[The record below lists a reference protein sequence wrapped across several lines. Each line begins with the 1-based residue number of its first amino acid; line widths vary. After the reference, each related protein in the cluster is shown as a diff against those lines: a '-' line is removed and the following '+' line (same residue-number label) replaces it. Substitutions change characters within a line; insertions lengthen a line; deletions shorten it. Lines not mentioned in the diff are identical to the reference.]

1 MPCSHTCYAVTT
13 TITIAAVLRNFDR
26 GMRMAPGTAF
36 QALDLVSLYSVVSV
50 AWIGASAKVDGQY
63 ATEAGSAC

>member
-1 MPCSHTCYAVTT
+1 
-13 TITIAAVLRNFDR
+13 
-26 GMRMAPGTAF
+26 MAPGTAF

-63 ATEAGSAC
+63 ATEARSAC